1 MKLLKKNYFL
11 TIFFGLSMLFIVT
24 NLVISTSTQEE
35 TAHITI
41 ESGDSLWVLADKFGT
56 DQSKEAWIDE
66 VMKLNSLPTTHIK
79 AGDVLV
85 LPETKQ
91 KLEFDNSTELAGD
104 E

>member
-11 TIFFGLSMLFIVT
+11 TIFFGLCVLFIVT
-24 NLVISTSTQEE
+24 NIVISTSTQVED
-35 TAHITI
+35 THITI

-56 DQSKEAWIDE
+56 DRSKEAWIDE
-66 VMKLNSLPTTHIK
+66 VMKLNSLPTAHIK

-85 LPETKQ
+85 LPETKHNW
-91 KLEFDNSTELAGD
+91 KFDNSTELAGD